1 VKTYPLELASAT
13 RWTRIAGV
21 TSFVGEDASGSFGI
35 LAGHAPLVACL
46 SFGLARFRIGEGGW
60 EYLALPG
67 GVLHFRDGMLR
78 IVTRHYL
85 RDRDYQRISA
95 GLRDQ
100 LAAEEQDLHA
110 LRLSAQR
117 LEEAMI
123 SRLWALQRRGGVA
136 P

>member
-1 VKTYPLELASAT
+1 VRTFALELASAT
-13 RWTRIAGV
+13 RWTRV
-21 TSFVGEDASGSFGI
+21 EDVSSFVGEDASGSFGI

-46 SFGLARFRIGEGGW
+46 SFGLARFRIGDGDW

-67 GVLHFRDGMLR
+67 GVLHFRDSTLR
-78 IVTRHYL
+78 VLTRRYL
-85 RDRDYQRISA
+85 RDSNYERISA

-100 LAAEEQDLHA
+100 LAAEEVDLRA

-123 SRLWALQRRGGVA
+123 TRLWSLQRRRGVA

>member
-1 VKTYPLELASAT
+1 MELASAT
-13 RWTRIAGV
+13 RWTRIEDV
-21 TSFVGEDASGSFGI
+21 SSFVGEDASGSFGI

-46 SFGLARFRIGEGGW
+46 SFGLARFRIGDGDW

-67 GVLHFRDGMLR
+67 GVLHFRDGTLR
-78 IVTRHYL
+78 ILTRRYL
-85 RDRDYQRISA
+85 RDSNYERISA

-100 LAAEEQDLHA
+100 LAAEEVDLRT

-123 SRLWALQRRGGVA
+123 TRLWSLQRRREVA

>member
-1 VKTYPLELASAT
+1 MRTYALELAGAT
-13 RWTRIAGV
+13 RRTHIEGV
-21 TSFVGEDASGSFGI
+21 SSFIGEDASGSFGI

-46 SFGLARFRIGEGGW
+46 SFGLARFRIGGGDW

-67 GVLHFRDGMLR
+67 GVLHFRDDTLR
-78 IVTRHYL
+78 ILTRRYL
-85 RDRDYQRISA
+85 RDSDYQRITA
-95 GLRDQ
+95 ALRDQ
-100 LAAEEQDLHA
+100 LAAEEVDLNA

-123 SRLWALQRRGGVA
+123 TRLWSLQRRAGAA

>member
-1 VKTYPLELASAT
+1 VKTYALELASAT
-13 RWTRIAGV
+13 RWTRIDGV
-21 TSFVGEDASGSFGI
+21 SSFVVEDASGSFGI

-46 SFGLARFRIGEGGW
+46 SFGLARFRIGGGDW

-67 GVLHFRDGMLR
+67 GVLHFRDGTLR

-123 SRLWALQRRGGVA
+123 SRLWALQRRGGMA